1 MKFDHHAVHAEDHLG
16 QPAVSSIRNLRMVFW
31 LNFSFTLAEFI
42 GGALTNSV
50 AIQSDALHDLGD
62 TLAIGF
68 AWWLQRKSTQHASAD
83 YTFGYQRF
91 SLLGALVNGLILL
104 VGGGVVLWKAFDRL
118 GHPEA
123 VHTGGMLGF
132 AVAGILLNGV
142 AAWRASKG
150 TSMNERVLSW
160 HLVEDVLGW
169 VAVGV
174 VSVVMLYR
182 PEWTWLD
189 PALSLA
195 ITALILFN
203 VVRRLAST
211 LRVFLQGLPEGMDLN
226 AIQAA
231 VLTVPQVASI
241 HACRVWS
248 LDGERNVFSAH
259 VTLTGVGQIQEV
271 PAIKSAIY
279 TALAPWGFH
288 DITIETEFV

>member
-1 MKFDHHAVHAEDHLG
+1 
-16 QPAVSSIRNLRMVFW
+16 
-31 LNFSFTLAEFI
+31 
-42 GGALTNSV
+42 
-50 AIQSDALHDLGD
+50 
-62 TLAIGF
+62 
-68 AWWLQRKSTQHASAD
+68 
-83 YTFGYQRF
+83 
-91 SLLGALVNGLILL
+91 
-104 VGGGVVLWKAFDRL
+104 
-118 GHPEA
+118 
-123 VHTGGMLGF
+123 
-132 AVAGILLNGV
+132 
-142 AAWRASKG
+142 
-150 TSMNERVLSW
+150 MNERVLSW

-203 VVRRLAST
+203 VVHRLAST

-259 VTLTGVGQIQEV
+259 VTLAGVGQIQEV